1 MDEVLASSVGQRRL
15 SLNLLALFAIL
26 AGILAAIGVYGVIA
40 FGVSERRRELGI
52 RMALGARPG
61 DMEQMVIADG
71 MRLGLL
77 GIGAGLLGAYSLAR
91 YMAPLIYG
99 VGTHDP
105 LTFSL
110 APIVLLM
117 VAVAASWAPARRASR
132 VDLGGLR
139 EE

>member
-1 MDEVLASSVGQRRL
+1 MRFLPYWQAFWPRM
-15 SLNLLALFAIL
+15 
-26 AGILAAIGVYGVIA
+26 GVYGVIA
-40 FGVSERRRELGI
+40 FGVSQRRRELGI
-52 RMALGARPG
+52 RIALGARPG
-61 DMEQMVIADG
+61 DMERMVIADG

-99 VGTHDP
+99 VGTHEA

-117 VAVAASWAPARRASR
+117 VAVAASWVPARRASR
-132 VDLGGLR
+132 VDLGVLR

>member
-1 MDEVLASSVGQRRL
+1 MV
-15 SLNLLALFAIL
+15 
-26 AGILAAIGVYGVIA
+26 
-40 FGVSERRRELGI
+40 
-52 RMALGARPG
+52 LGARPG
-61 DMEQMVIADG
+61 DMERMVIADG
-71 MRLGLL
+71 MRLGQL

-110 APIVLLM
+110 APIVLPM
-117 VAVAASWAPARRASR
+117 VAVAASWVPARRASR